1 MPCFG
6 NGGSRFC
13 GEYNFPG
20 VYYFCLN
27 RFSRMRTVLYLKP
40 ETVSAG
46 RRKFLYHCLKYMN

>member
-27 RFSRMRTVLYLKP
+27 RFFKGWELCYT
-40 ETVSAG
+40 
-46 RRKFLYHCLKYMN
+46 